1 MKKSY
6 VLVFAVTVVVIAFL
20 GYQYIAKEV
29 LVKKERSYKV
39 GVIVRGK
46 SYEAGVLGFKSKMS
60 ELGYEEGKN
69 ISYDVRFVEKS
80 DEIPSVVADV
90 IKGGVDLLH
99 TYSTPV
105 TIEAAKQTKTIPIV
119 FGSMGDA
126 VASGLVDSLKEPGRN
141 VTGVLS
147 LSVETAGKRL
157 ELLKELFPNVKKVAT
172 ALTPTDIP
180 GKRSLEVMADVA
192 PKLGIQII
200 TYEIIP
206 PQTPTSVAATIFRKD
221 VDGIVL
227 ASDSATWAV
236 LSAYVE
242 QAKKEK
248 LPFSVFD
255 KDMVEKGGLVGYG
268 PDYYAVGGQAAIL
281 VKKIFGGADPAK
293 LPVETPIKLVLA
305 LNLKTANELNL
316 SVPESFLAKVDY
328 LVK

>member
-1 MKKSY
+1 MKKIY
-6 VLVFAVTVVVIAFL
+6 GIVFVLIVAVSIL
-20 GYQYIAKEV
+20 GYLYVAKDGV
-29 LVKKERSYKV
+29 VKKDSSYKV
-39 GVIVRGK
+39 GIVVRGQ
-46 SYEAGVLGFKSKMS
+46 SYAAGVDGFKSKMV

-69 ISYDVRFVEKS
+69 ISYDVRFVEKG
-80 DEIPSVVADV
+80 DEIPSTVAEV
-90 IKGGVDLLH
+90 IKGEVDLLLAF
-99 TYSTPV
+99 STPV

-126 VASGLVDSLKEPGRN
+126 VASGLVNSLNEPGKN
-141 VTGVLS
+141 VTGILS

-157 ELLKELFPNVKKVAT
+157 ELLKELFPQIKKVAS

-180 GKRSLEVMADVA
+180 GRRSLEVIGGIA
-192 PKLGIQII
+192 PKLGVQIV

-206 PQTPTSVAATIFRKD
+206 PQTPTSIAATIFRKD

-236 LSAYVE
+236 LPAYVA

-248 LPFSVFD
+248 LPFAVFD

-281 VKKIFGGADPAK
+281 VKKIFEGADPAK
-293 LPVETPIKLVLA
+293 LPVETPVKLILA
-305 LNLKTANELNL
+305 LNLKTARELNL
-316 SVPESFLAKVDY
+316 SIPEAFLAKVDY